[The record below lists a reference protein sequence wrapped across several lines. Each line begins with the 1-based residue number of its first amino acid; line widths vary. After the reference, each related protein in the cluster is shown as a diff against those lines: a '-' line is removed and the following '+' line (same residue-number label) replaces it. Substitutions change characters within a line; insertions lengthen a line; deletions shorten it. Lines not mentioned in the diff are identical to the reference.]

1 MVLFLL
7 FCLFSLLSL
16 RDIDYLCQSKHSTMN
31 IVKFVFNPIQE
42 NTYLLWD
49 QTMECIIIDAG
60 NSSAGEDSRLADFIA
75 NNGLKPVMAVNT
87 HGHFDHLM
95 GVNFLKQTYGIKF
108 ALSSKDEYLR
118 ASAQQSCAMFGIAA
132 VVDVPQ
138 IDIDLDT
145 IDTISFGETE
155 LKVIKTPGHTPGGV
169 CLYHEQSSQLFSGDT
184 LFRESIGRTDLPGGE
199 YGTIIRSILNNI
211 IPLGDE
217 VTVYPGHSDKT
228 TIGHESLYNPFVV
241 EAINGEINY

>member
-95 GVNFLKQTYGIKF
+95 GVNFLKQTYGVKF

-145 IDTISFGETE
+145 IDTISFGGTE

>member
-75 NNGLKPVMAVNT
+75 NNGLKPIMAVNT

-95 GVNFLKQTYGIKF
+95 GVNFLKQTYGVKF

-118 ASAQQSCAMFGIAA
+118 VSAQQSCAMFGIAA

>member
-95 GVNFLKQTYGIKF
+95 GVNFLKQTYGVKF

-145 IDTISFGETE
+145 IETISFGETE

>member
-1 MVLFLL
+1 
-7 FCLFSLLSL
+7 
-16 RDIDYLCQSKHSTMN
+16 MN

>member
-95 GVNFLKQTYGIKF
+95 GVNFLKQTYGVKF

-118 ASAQQSCAMFGIAA
+118 VSAQQSCAMFGIAA

-145 IDTISFGETE
+145 IDTITFGNTE

>member
-1 MVLFLL
+1 
-7 FCLFSLLSL
+7 
-16 RDIDYLCQSKHSTMN
+16 MN
-31 IVKFVFNPIQE
+31 IVKLVFNPIQE
-42 NTYLLWD
+42 NTYILWD
-49 QTMECIIIDAG
+49 KTLECIIIDAG
-60 NSSAGEDSRLADFIA
+60 NSSAGEDSRLAEFIT

-95 GVNFLKQTYGIKF
+95 GVNFLKQTYGVKF

-132 VVDVPQ
+132 VVEVPQ

-145 IDTISFGETE
+145 IDTISFGNTE

-169 CLYHEQSSQLFSGDT
+169 CLYHEPTNQLFSGDT

>member
-16 RDIDYLCQSKHSTMN
+16 RDIDYLCQLKHSTMN

-95 GVNFLKQTYGIKF
+95 GVNFLKQTYGVKF

-145 IDTISFGETE
+145 IETISFGETE

-169 CLYHEQSSQLFSGDT
+169 CLYHEHSNQLFSGDT